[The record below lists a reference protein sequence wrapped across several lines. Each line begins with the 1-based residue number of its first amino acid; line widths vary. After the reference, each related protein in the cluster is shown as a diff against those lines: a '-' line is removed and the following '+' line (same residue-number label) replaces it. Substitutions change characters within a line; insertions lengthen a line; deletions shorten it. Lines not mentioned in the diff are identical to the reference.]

1 MTTIAADPAVSA
13 VVASAEAALAAE
25 AEAASAVEAE
35 AASAVDSA
43 AEAATAAEVSPAVAA
58 DAGKNNNIRIR
69 GTEKCQSKKDAHI
82 SAVWG

>member
-1 MTTIAADPAVSA
+1 MTTIAADPEVPAPAASA
-13 VVASAEAALAAE
+13 VVVSAAASV
-25 AEAASAVEAE
+25 EAASAA
-35 AASAVDSA
+35 DSA
-43 AEAATAAEVSPAVAA
+43 AAAATAAEVSPAVAA

>member
-1 MTTIAADPAVSA
+1 MTTIAADPEVPAPAASA
-13 VVASAEAALAAE
+13 VVASVEAALAA
-25 AEAASAVEAE
+25 EAE

-58 DAGKNNNIRIR
+58 DAGKNNNIRVR

>member
-25 AEAASAVEAE
+25 AEAASAV
-35 AASAVDSA
+35 DSA
-43 AEAATAAEVSPAVAA
+43 AAAATAAEVSPAVAA
-58 DAGKNNNIRIR
+58 DAGKNNNIRVR